1 MCEEVVIPASQVRS
15 LYFSITISDKTEL
28 CSVNVHKIHFEEKKE
43 KKNMLLAA
51 MIINSAFYLSYIC
64 PVKKKLSCDCYHSKP
79 SFQKSVEK

>member
-28 CSVNVHKIHFEEKKE
+28 CSVNVHKVHFEEKKE

-64 PVKKKLSCDCYHSKP
+64 PVKNNYPVTVTTASLLSRN
-79 SFQKSVEK
+79 Q